1 MGQPVVRP
9 AAQLV
14 GERAIPLRRHPA
26 KSRERLAVVSP
37 VELHHGAASD
47 VGLQREVNED
57 AYLVAPPVFV
67 VADGM
72 GGHEN
77 GDVASRIVV
86 EEFARLAE
94 EGYDPARGAEA
105 VAATLEASQRRIA
118 EYAAPGRP
126 RTPGTTVVA
135 ALLVEDEGAPAWL
148 LANLGDSRIYAV
160 AGGRLSRVSTD
171 HSVVQEL
178 VDSGE
183 ITEEEAHEHPERHVI
198 TRALGG
204 PRLEPADL
212 FVVPVEQVERLLLCT
227 DGVSGLVDDDAI
239 AAVLAENPDP
249 RDAADGLVAAALRAG
264 GDDNATAVVV
274 DVVGLAPEEA
284 YDSARQRASLEQKLG
299 ALP

>member
-1 MGQPVVRP
+1 MTQ
-9 AAQLV
+9 
-14 GERAIPLRRHPA
+14 
-26 KSRERLAVVSP
+26 
-37 VELHHGAASD
+37 VELHHGAATD
-47 VGLQREVNED
+47 VGAVRETNED
-57 AYLVAPPVFV
+57 AYLVAPPVFA

-94 EGYDPARGAEA
+94 EGYEPTEARAA
-105 VAATLEASQRRIA
+105 VTVALEAAQRRIT
-118 EYAAPGRP
+118 EYAEDGGPDPR

-135 ALLVEDEGAPAWL
+135 ALLVEDDGAPAWL
-148 LANLGDSRIYAV
+148 LVNLGDSRIYAV
-160 AGGRLSRVSTD
+160 IGGALQQVSTD

-178 VDSGE
+178 IDAGQLS
-183 ITEEEAHEHPERHVI
+183 EADAAEHPERHVI

-204 PRLEPADL
+204 PRLERPDF
-212 FVVPVEQVERLLLCT
+212 FVLPVGEVERLLLCS
-227 DGVSGLVDDDAI
+227 DGISGLVGDDEI
-239 AAVLAENPDP
+239 AGVLTAVTDP

-274 DVVGLAPEEA
+274 DVVGLVPDQA
-284 YDSARQRASLEQKLG
+284 YDSEQQRVSLEQKLG

>member
-1 MGQPVVRP
+1 MTQ
-9 AAQLV
+9 
-14 GERAIPLRRHPA
+14 
-26 KSRERLAVVSP
+26 
-37 VELHHGAASD
+37 VELHHGAATD
-47 VGLQREVNED
+47 VGRLRETNED

-72 GGHEN
+72 GGHDN

-86 EEFARLAE
+86 EEFTQLADQ
-94 EGYDPARGAEA
+94 GYDPTRGREA
-105 VAATLEASQRRIA
+105 IAATLEASQRRIA
-118 EYAAPGRP
+118 EYAAPGAGPR

-135 ALLVEDEGAPAWL
+135 ALLIEEGGAPAWL

-160 AGGRLSRVSTD
+160 ADGELRQVSTD

-183 ITEEEAHEHPERHVI
+183 ITPAAAQTHPERHVI

-204 PRLEPADL
+204 PLLEAADY
-212 FVVPVEQVERLLLCT
+212 FVLTMAEAARLLLCT
-227 DGVSGLVDDDAI
+227 DGISGLVDDDRI
-239 AAVLAENPDP
+239 AAILTGSPDP
-249 RDAADGLVAAALRAG
+249 RDAADRLVAAALEAG

-274 DVVGLAPEEA
+274 DVVGLVPDPP
-284 YDSARQRASLEQKLG
+284 YDSERQRASLEQKLG

>member
-1 MGQPVVRP
+1 M
-9 AAQLV
+9 
-14 GERAIPLRRHPA
+14 
-26 KSRERLAVVSP
+26 SP
-37 VELHHGAASD
+37 VELHHGAATD
-47 VGLQREVNED
+47 VGRLRETNED

-77 GDVASRIVV
+77 GAVASRIVV
-86 EEFARLAE
+86 EEFAQLAE
-94 EGYDPARGAEA
+94 QGYEPAHAREA

-118 EYAAPGRP
+118 EYAAPGGGPR

-135 ALLVEDEGAPAWL
+135 ALLVEEDGAPAWL

-160 AGGRLSRVSTD
+160 AEGKLRQVSTD

-183 ITEEEAHEHPERHVI
+183 ITAAAAHTHPERHVI

-204 PRLEPADL
+204 PRLEEADYFL
-212 FVVPVEQVERLLLCT
+212 LTMADAERLLLCT
-227 DGVSGLVDDDAI
+227 DGISGLVDDDRI
-239 AAVLAENPDP
+239 AAILTGSPDP
-249 RDAADGLVAAALRAG
+249 RDAADRLVAAALDAG

-274 DVVGLAPEEA
+274 DVVGLVPDQP
-284 YDSARQRASLEQKLG
+284 YDSERQRASLEQKLG